1 VVTSGNF
8 LIDSESK
15 LMAATDMMGSLG
27 MGGIRMEQAQM
38 GEMDMGG
45 MPMSG
50 AQPGPAK
57 PVAKASGEKK
67 VGGVTLAWS
76 TEPAAPRIGENV
88 IRVRVKGE
96 RGKPVS
102 DAKVQLTY
110 TMPMPGMLPATVP
123 MNRGKDGIY
132 EAKVNLGMGG
142 QWDLTITVQRAGQAD
157 MKESFS
163 VTAGGM

>member
-1 VVTSGNF
+1 
-8 LIDSESK
+8 
-15 LMAATDMMGSLG
+15 MAATDMMGSLG

-38 GEMDMGG
+38 GKMDMGG
-45 MPMSG
+45 MPMGG

-57 PVAKASGEKK
+57 QAAKASGEKK

-88 IRVRVKGE
+88 VRVTVKGE
-96 RGKPVS
+96 DGKPVS
-102 DAKVQLTY
+102 EAKVQLTY

-123 MNRGKDGIY
+123 MNRGKDGTY

-142 QWDLTITVQRAGQAD
+142 QWDLTIIVQRPGQAEI
-157 MKESFS
+157 KENFS
-163 VTAGGM
+163 VTAGGGMSGMSGM